1 MSNSELPSSLQYSA
15 SKASL
20 RINRFQVRPNSSD
33 SGGPGSTFRFNLPSK
48 SLIDVSS
55 LALAFD
61 VTVSGLNN
69 TGAADYSN
77 VKMPHGHKL
86 FSSVKFYIGG
96 QIVSGSLCTNTYDI
110 LYNTLVKSSCSLDWV
125 SSRLNAHSIE
135 LVRQGDDLTALLVQ
149 PGAAVAPAITP
160 GKVASY
166 IVDDFLGLPR
176 GNGTGRSIIDTSLWG
191 DVSVE
196 VVMNHE
202 GAFAQFG
209 TGAAGAV
216 ALGGMTYA
224 VSSMECFV
232 SVITQTSPL
241 YVRLLTML
249 ISQKEG
255 QIRFPYQNFITNVA
269 SSGSNARFQ
278 VNTNCLDSIIC
289 APLTASYSLPHG
301 VVGAL
306 TGPNITAA
314 TKLSSTRYEY
324 DSGLDCAL
332 LATPKQRALSIQ
344 IGSETFPKLPIA
356 NALHVSDITNNSL
369 FANSLYSQNLLFND
383 ISAGGAN
390 GTVLYTR
397 NAFLNE
403 NFIWV
408 QSFSPD
414 GEGWATK
421 VLTGI
426 DTQNNNLEIVINH
439 NAIVAG
445 GNLFMA
451 ALCTSMLVFD
461 CQSGSVSVVQ

>member
-1 MSNSELPSSLQYSA
+1 MSEILPQSLSYSA
-15 SKASL
+15 SKQSL

-33 SGGPGSTFRFNLPSK
+33 SGGPGSTFRFQLPSK

-61 VTVSGLNN
+61 ITVTGLLN
-69 TGAADYSN
+69 TAGDNYSN
-77 VKMPHGHKL
+77 VKMPHGQKL
-86 FSSVKFYIGG
+86 FSSVKFYVGG
-96 QIVSGSLCTNTYDI
+96 QIASGSLCTNTQDI
-110 LYNTLVKSSCSLDWV
+110 LYNCLVKASCGEDWV
-125 SSRLNAHSIE
+125 NSRMNSHAVE
-135 LVRQGDDLTALLVQ
+135 LIRQGDDLTALLVQ
-149 PGAAVAPAITP
+149 PGASL

-191 DVSVE
+191 NVDVE
-196 VVMNHE
+196 VVMNNE
-202 GAFAQFG
+202 SAFAQYG
-209 TGAAGAV
+209 TGAAGAT
-216 ALGGMTYA
+216 ALGAMTYV
-224 VSSMECFV
+224 VSAMECFV
-232 SVITQTSPL
+232 NVITQTTPL
-241 YVRLLTML
+241 YVKLLTML

-278 VNTNCLDSIIC
+278 VNTNCLDSIVL

-301 VVGAL
+301 LSGAT

-314 TKLSSTRYEY
+314 SKLSSSRYEY
-324 DSGLDCAL
+324 DSGLDCDA
-332 LATPKQRALSIQ
+332 LATPKGKALSIQ
-344 IGSETFPKLPIA
+344 IGSETFPKLPIS

-369 FANSLYSQNLLFND
+369 FASSLYSQNLLFND
-383 ISAGGAN
+383 ISAGAAN
-390 GTVLYTR
+390 GTVKYSR

-403 NFIWV
+403 NFVWV

-445 GNLFMA
+445 GFLFMG

-461 CQSGSVSVVQ
+461 CASGSVSVVQ

>member
-33 SGGPGSTFRFNLPSK
+33 GGGPGSTFRFNLPSK

-61 VTVSGLNN
+61 VTVTGLND

-86 FSSVKFYIGG
+86 FSSVKFYVGG

-110 LYNTLVKSSCSLDWV
+110 LYNTLVKASCGEDWV
-125 SSRLNAHSIE
+125 NSRMNSHAVE
-135 LVRQGDDLTALLVQ
+135 LIRQGDDLTALLVR
-149 PGAAVAPAITP
+149 PGAGL

-191 DVSVE
+191 NVDVE

-202 GAFAQFG
+202 GAFAQYG
-209 TGAAGAV
+209 VGAAGAV

-224 VSSMECFV
+224 VSAMECFV
-232 SVITQTSPL
+232 NVITQTTPL
-241 YVRLLTML
+241 YVKLLTML

-278 VNTNCLDSIIC
+278 VNTNCLDAIVL
-289 APLTASYSLPHG
+289 APLTQSYSLPHG
-301 VVGAL
+301 VTGAL
-306 TGPNITAA
+306 TGPNITAD

-324 DSGLDCAL
+324 DSGLNCNA
-332 LATPKQRALSIQ
+332 LATPKGRALSIQ

-369 FANSLYSQNLLFND
+369 FASSLYSQNLLFND
-383 ISAGGAN
+383 ISAGANN
-390 GTVLYTR
+390 GTVLYSR
-397 NAFLNE
+397 NSFLNE

-414 GEGWATK
+414 GEGYATK

-426 DTQNNNLEIVINH
+426 DTQNNNLEIVVNH
-439 NAIVAG
+439 NAIVAN
-445 GNLFMA
+445 GNLFMG

-461 CQSGSVSVVQ
+461 CASGSISVVQ

>member
-33 SGGPGSTFRFNLPSK
+33 GGGPGSTFRFNLPSK

-61 VTVSGLNN
+61 VTVTGLND

-86 FSSVKFYIGG
+86 FSSVKFYVGG

-110 LYNTLVKSSCSLDWV
+110 LYNTLVKASCGEDWV
-125 SSRLNAHSIE
+125 NSRMNSHAVE
-135 LVRQGDDLTALLVQ
+135 LIRQGDDLTALLVR
-149 PGAAVAPAITP
+149 PGAGL

-191 DVSVE
+191 NVDVE

-202 GAFAQFG
+202 GAFAQYG
-209 TGAAGAV
+209 VGAAGVV

-224 VSSMECFV
+224 VSAMECFV
-232 SVITQTSPL
+232 NVITQTTPL
-241 YVRLLTML
+241 YVKLLTML

-278 VNTNCLDSIIC
+278 VNTNCLDAIVL
-289 APLTASYSLPHG
+289 APLTQSYSLPHG
-301 VVGAL
+301 VTGAL
-306 TGPNITAA
+306 TGPNITAD

-324 DSGLDCAL
+324 DSGLNCNA
-332 LATPKQRALSIQ
+332 LATPKGRALSIQ

-369 FANSLYSQNLLFND
+369 FASSLYSQNLLFND
-383 ISAGGAN
+383 ISAGANN
-390 GTVLYTR
+390 GTVLYSR
-397 NAFLNE
+397 NSFLNE

-414 GEGWATK
+414 GEGYATK

-426 DTQNNNLEIVINH
+426 DTQNNNLEIVVSH
-439 NAIVAG
+439 NAIVAN
-445 GNLFMA
+445 GNLFMG

-461 CQSGSVSVVQ
+461 CASGSISVVQ

>member
-20 RINRFQVRPNSSD
+20 RINRFQVRPNSTD
-33 SGGPGSTFRFNLPSK
+33 SGGPGTNFRFNLPSK
-48 SLIDVSS
+48 SLVDVSS

-61 VTVSGLNN
+61 VTVSGLLNTDGNN
-69 TGAADYSN
+69 YSN

-86 FSSVKFYIGG
+86 FSSVKFYVGG

-110 LYNTLVKSSCSLDWV
+110 LYNTLVKASCGEDWV
-125 SSRLNAHSIE
+125 NSRMNSHAVE
-135 LVRQGDDLTALLVQ
+135 LIRQGDDITALLAQ
-149 PGAAVAPAITP
+149 PGATT
-160 GKVASY
+160 KVASY

-191 DVSVE
+191 DVSIE
-196 VVMNHE
+196 VVMNNE
-202 GAFAQFG
+202 SAFAQYG
-209 TGAAGAV
+209 LGAATGAV
-216 ALGGMTYA
+216 ALGNMTYA
-224 VSSMECFV
+224 ISAMECYV
-232 SVITQTSPL
+232 NVITQTTPL
-241 YVRLLTML
+241 YVKLLTML

-278 VNTNCLDSIIC
+278 VNTNCLDAIVL
-289 APLTASYSLPHG
+289 APLTQSYSYPHG
-301 VVGAL
+301 VAGAL

-324 DSGLDCAL
+324 DSGLNCDT
-332 LATPKQRALSIQ
+332 LAGPKGRALSIQ

-369 FANSLYSQNLLFND
+369 FATSLYSQNLLFND

-390 GTVLYTR
+390 GTVLYSR

-426 DTQNNNLEIVINH
+426 DTQNNNLEIIVNH
-439 NAIVAG
+439 NAMTG
-445 GNLFMA
+445 TSNLFMG
-451 ALCTSMLVFD
+451 ALITSMLVFD
-461 CQSGSVSVVQ
+461 CASGSVSVVQ